1 MIPPLLAF
9 AIWIPV
15 SILLFRRYPIRIAIL
30 ANFLG
35 GWAVLPSAHYVGVQ
49 ADFAYWIVGVS
60 LPSNY
65 FITKASV
72 LSFTALLNVMLM
84 DKQVFRRFQ
93 LTFWDLPM
101 TLWCA
106 VPLLSAL
113 ANIEQFKQGMVGE
126 IYQLLAWGVPYV
138 LGRLYFSDTASLRLA
153 AKAFILAGMLYVPI
167 CLVEILIGPQFYA
180 HVYGYEP
187 FRWTGAPRYF
197 GYRPVGFLET
207 GNQLGIWMATSALIA
222 AWLGSR
228 RTAARILGIP
238 CAWIAIVLFL
248 VTLLCQSI
256 GSIIL
261 LLGLLP
267 FVFISMR
274 FLPRVVTVLVI
285 CAILLFAGL
294 RLENEFSVRRLVE
307 NNYAAHSVSTFL
319 NKIGR
324 GSFTW
329 KLAVDERYVDKA
341 LDKPI
346 LGSGDWKW
354 WAGGDVRPWGMWMLT
369 FGMYG
374 LVGLVALESVLLI
387 PVVRVV
393 WFTVARSDIE
403 DFNLRHA
410 LAAAILMSAVDGLLN
425 SSMLLPLVLVIGG
438 MSTWESA
445 VSSLHIEVETHPARN
460 LRDLKKADVT
470 FKTSG
475 LR

>member
-15 SILLFRRYPIRIAIL
+15 SILLFRRYPLRVAIL

-35 GWAVLPSAHYVGVQ
+35 GWAILPSAQYAGPYV
-49 ADFAYWIVGVS
+49 DFAYWIVGLS

-65 FITKASV
+65 FITKATV
-72 LSFTALLNVMLM
+72 LSFTALLNVVLL
-84 DKQVFRRFQ
+84 DWRTLRKFE
-93 LTFWDLPM
+93 LTTWDLPM
-101 TLWCA
+101 ALWCA
-106 VPLLSAL
+106 MPLLSAL
-113 ANIEQFKQGMVGE
+113 GNPEQIKQGLVGE
-126 IYQLLAWGVPYV
+126 VYQLLAWGVPYV

-153 AKAFILAGMLYVPI
+153 AKAFILAGMVYVPI
-167 CLVEILIGPQFYA
+167 CLVEIFLGPQFYA

-228 RTAARILGIP
+228 GTAARILRIP
-238 CAWIAIVLFL
+238 CAWIAVVLFV
-248 VTLLCQSI
+248 VTLACQSI

-285 CAILLFAGL
+285 IAMLLFAGL
-294 RLENEFSVRRLVE
+294 RLENQFSVRKLVE
-307 NNYAAHSVSTFL
+307 NNHGVHSVSTFL

-329 KLAVDERYVDKA
+329 RLAVDERFVDKA

-374 LVGLVALESVLLI
+374 LVGLVALESLLLM
-387 PVVRVV
+387 PVMRVV

-410 LAAAILMSAVDGLLN
+410 LAAALLMSAVDGLLN

-445 VSSLHIEVETHPARN
+445 ASGLTIEVEASRAAK
-460 LRDLKKADVT
+460 LRALKKMDVT
-470 FKTSG
+470 YKSSG

>member
-15 SILLFRRYPIRIAIL
+15 SVLLFRRFPIRIAIL
-30 ANFLG
+30 ANFLA
-35 GWAVLPSAHYVGVQ
+35 GWGLLPSAQYVGPH
-49 ADFAYWIVGVS
+49 ADFAYWIIGVG
-60 LPSNY
+60 LPSDY
-65 FITKASV
+65 FLTKATV
-72 LSFTALLNVMLM
+72 LSFAALMNVLLL
-84 DKQVFRRFQ
+84 DRRVFRRFE
-93 LTFWDLPM
+93 LTAWDLPM
-101 TLWCA
+101 VLWCA
-106 VPLLSAL
+106 GPILSAL
-113 ANIEQFKQGMVGE
+113 ANPEQIRQALVGE
-126 IYQLLAWGVPYV
+126 VYQLLAWGVPYI
-138 LGRLYFSDTASLRLA
+138 LGRLYFSDSTSLRLA
-153 AKAFILAGMLYVPI
+153 AKAFILAGMFYVPI
-167 CLVEILIGPQFYA
+167 CLVEIILGPQFYA

-207 GNQLGIWMATSALIA
+207 GNQLGIWMAMSALIA

-228 RTAARILGIP
+228 RTAPRILGIP
-238 CAWIAIVLFL
+238 CAWIAVVLFV
-248 VTLLCQSI
+248 VTLACQSI

-274 FLPRVVTVLVI
+274 FLPRVVTVVVI
-285 CAILLFAGL
+285 SSMLLFAGL
-294 RLENEFSVRRLVE
+294 RLENQFSVRKLVE
-307 NNYAAHSVSTFL
+307 NNYAAQTVSSFL
-319 NKIGR
+319 NTIGR

-329 KLAVDERYVDKA
+329 RLAVDERFVDKA

-374 LVGLVALESVLLI
+374 LVGLVALESLLLL

-425 SSMLLPLVLVIGG
+425 STMLLPLVLVIGG

-445 VSSLHIEVETHPARN
+445 ASSVRVEVEISPAKK
-460 LRDLKKADVT
+460 LRALKKIDVT
-470 FKTSG
+470 YKSSR